1 MSRCVYVMDG
11 LLTCILCRVLGS
23 GDTAVSQLSHFK
35 KTPDVKATKKIKP
48 SHLEECLESGS
59 CF

>member
-1 MSRCVYVMDG
+1 MSRYVHVMDG

-35 KTPDVKATKKIKP
+35 KMPDVKATKKIKP
-48 SHLEECLESGS
+48 SHLEE
-59 CF
+59 